1 VRILYLDCFA
11 GIAGDMAAAALLDV
25 AGEESWSELLDV
37 LERLGLSGGRAR
49 VSRVLSSGLAAVDFK
64 TTTEEG
70 SPPRRTLSDIVTLI
84 RGAALEADVEKR
96 AVAMFEC
103 IASAEARVHGTD
115 EEQVHF
121 HEVGAADSIQDIVA
135 IAWARSRVRA
145 DRVICSPLP
154 LGSGFV
160 DCAHGRL
167 PVPAPG
173 TVAILE
179 GVPVYQGELAGETV
193 TPTGAAAAVSLAD
206 AFGPLPACRILRT
219 GHGAGKSRR
228 NVPNLLR
235 AYLAET
241 AEPAAAEVSP
251 TEVVEVE
258 TSIDDMNPEAYAPLM
273 DRLFD
278 VGALDVLLIPVQ
290 MKKNRPGI
298 LVSALA
304 RPEDL
309 HAISS
314 VLLTHT
320 STFGVRYSNRSR
332 LCLDRTTVTL
342 ETAYGT
348 VKAKKGVLGDRV
360 LKVVPEYED
369 CRRLAEEKDVPF
381 LDVYEASVE
390 AARKR

>member
-1 VRILYLDCFA
+1 MRILYLDCFA
-11 GIAGDMAAAALLDV
+11 GIAGDMAAAALLDL

-37 LERLGLSGGRAR
+37 LGRLGLSAGRAR
-49 VSRVLSSGLAAVDFK
+49 VRRVRRAGLASVDFE
-64 TTTEEG
+64 TAAEEG
-70 SPPRRTLSDIVTLI
+70 SPPHRRLQDIVALI
-84 RGAALEADVEKR
+84 RGAGLEDDVERR

-103 IASAEARVHGTD
+103 LAAAEARVHGTGQED
-115 EEQVHF
+115 VHF

-135 IAWARSRVRA
+135 IAWSRSRVPA

-160 DCAHGRL
+160 DCAHGRI

-173 TVAILE
+173 TVALLE
-179 GVPVYQGELAGETV
+179 GVPVYQGGIEGETV
-193 TPTGAAAAVSLAD
+193 TPTGAAAAVTLSD

-219 GHGAGKSRR
+219 GYGAGKTPRD
-228 NVPNLLR
+228 VPNLLR
-235 AYLAET
+235 AYLADA
-241 AEPAAAEVSP
+241 AEPAAGGASP

-258 TSIDDMNPEAYAPLM
+258 TNIDDMNPEAYAPLM

-278 VGALDVLLIPVQ
+278 AGALDVLLTPVQ

-298 LVSALA
+298 LVSVLS

-320 STFGVRYSNRSR
+320 STFGVRYSVRSR
-332 LCLDRTTVTL
+332 MCLERTTVTL
-342 ETAYGT
+342 ETAHGE
-348 VKAKKGVLGDRV
+348 VKAKRGGIGERV

-369 CRRLAEEKDVPF
+369 CRRLAEERGVPF
-381 LDVYEASVE
+381 LDVYEAAVE
-390 AARKR
+390 AARKL